1 MPQNFTDLMLRKLTS
16 NGQDRLEIW
25 DARIPAFGV
34 RVSSAGTKTFIL
46 MYRHRGR
53 PRRLTLGRYPVLSL
67 ADARTK
73 ATEALLT
80 INEGADPAL
89 VEHAVDD
96 PTYQFD
102 AVATSFVTRHCNVRN
117 KASTA
122 KETERLLNKH
132 FVSAW
137 KKRDVRDIRQSHIN
151 EILDALVADDK
162 PSEANH
168 ALGVI
173 KTLFRWC
180 MDRDMIAVSPCM
192 KVKKPAKHGSR
203 ARVLS
208 EAELKAVWGVL
219 EPEGYPFGTMTKLLI
234 LTGQRRGEVT
244 QMRSSQ
250 LDLKAKTW
258 LIPAELSKNGREH
271 LLPLSDHAIAVIN
284 SVPKHGNDLLF
295 PARGNDDNVVSGF
308 TRAKNRLDKLSG
320 VTGWTL
326 HDLRRTTAT
335 FLGKLDTPP
344 HVIERVLNHVSG
356 SFAGVAGVYNR
367 HTYLD
372 EMRKALQA
380 WGNHMSSL
388 PTAVSEAEAA

>member
-34 RVSSAGTKTFIL
+34 RVSSVGTKTFVL

-89 VEHAVDD
+89 VEQAVDD

-102 AVATSFVTRHCNVRN
+102 AVVTSFVTRHCNVRN

-137 KKRDVRDIRQSHIN
+137 KKRDVRDIRQSHVN
-151 EILDALVADDK
+151 EILDALVANDK

-208 EAELKAVWGVL
+208 EAELKAVWVCWN
-219 EPEGYPFGTMTKLLI
+219 PKAI
-234 LTGQRRGEVT
+234 
-244 QMRSSQ
+244 RS
-250 LDLKAKTW
+250 
-258 LIPAELSKNGREH
+258 
-271 LLPLSDHAIAVIN
+271 
-284 SVPKHGNDLLF
+284 
-295 PARGNDDNVVSGF
+295 AR
-308 TRAKNRLDKLSG
+308 
-320 VTGWTL
+320 
-326 HDLRRTTAT
+326 
-335 FLGKLDTPP
+335 
-344 HVIERVLNHVSG
+344 
-356 SFAGVAGVYNR
+356 
-367 HTYLD
+367 
-372 EMRKALQA
+372 
-380 WGNHMSSL
+380 
-388 PTAVSEAEAA
+388 